1 MTTDRSDYKFKVI
14 SKEVIMDKQ
23 MYKDLWAEEMFE
35 KTKYKSQIEKII
47 KLIKDEPNDMR
58 LGSLVRALHLD
69 DRDLSSHDD
78 DWRIEQYNRNR
89 ALKDQISSI
98 EELDGE
104 IENFK
109 KKLSEEIVEEE
120 SIKVKKYIYESPDG
134 GKTVYRR
141 ECGDGNS
148 PDSYVREK
156 INWEEEKE
164 RMKDTWDDPF
174 SQKSS

>member
-89 ALKDQISSI
+89 APEDHVDNI
-98 EELDGE
+98 
-104 IENFK
+104 
-109 KKLSEEIVEEE
+109 
-120 SIKVKKYIYESPDG
+120 
-134 GKTVYRR
+134 
-141 ECGDGNS
+141 
-148 PDSYVREK
+148 
-156 INWEEEKE
+156 
-164 RMKDTWDDPF
+164 DDMEQNNQPF
-174 SQKSS
+174 AD